1 MTETGV
7 ITGVSVAHARASID
21 EIDAAGGES
30 DRGIVSDLLARPHVE
45 EAFAIR
51 TCNRAEAYVVTN
63 HAADGREVLS
73 SFAPEVRE
81 GAISH
86 LDHEEAIRHLMR
98 VAAGLESIVLG
109 EDQIIGQVRQAF
121 ESARAAGGIGP
132 ILEDAVTKAIH
143 VGERA
148 RTETAINEGVVSLGS
163 AAVDLAADEIDLTD
177 AKALVIGAGEMST
190 LAARALDDTD
200 VSRIHVAN
208 RTVSRAHEI
217 VADLDVDAEASSIDA
232 LEEAVSTVD
241 LVVSATGSPEPIVD
255 PNALSETDEIVCVDI
270 ARPRDVDP
278 AVAELDGVELYDI
291 DALESVTQRTRKRRQ
306 TEAREVEAMIDE
318 EFDRLMESFKRKRA
332 DDAIAA
338 MYESADRVK
347 ARELDRAVSKL
358 EAQGGL
364 TDDQR
369 ETLEALAD
377 SLVGQLLAAP
387 TKSLREA
394 AGEDDWTTIHTAL
407 ELFDPEFDAPPS
419 RPGDDA
425 TRSPRSPEGSDDSA
439 DDTVS
444 ETASE

>member
-7 ITGVSVAHARASID
+7 ITGVSVAHTHASID
-21 EIDAAGGES
+21 EIDAAGEES
-30 DRGIVSDLLARPHVE
+30 ERGIVSDLLARTNVE
-45 EAFAIR
+45 EAFAIH

-63 HAADGREVLS
+63 HAADGREALS
-73 SFAPEVRE
+73 SFAPTVRE
-81 GAISH
+81 GAVRH
-86 LDHEEAIRHLMR
+86 LEHEAAIRHLMR

-109 EDQIIGQVRQAF
+109 EDQIIGQVRDAF

-132 ILEDAVTKAIH
+132 VLEDAVTKAIH

-163 AAVDLAADEIDLTD
+163 AAVDLASEEVDLEGST
-177 AKALVIGAGEMST
+177 ALVVGAGEMST
-190 LAARALDDTD
+190 LAARALEGTG
-200 VSRIHVAN
+200 VSRIRVAN
-208 RTVSRAHEI
+208 RTVSRAREI
-217 VADLDVDAEASSIDA
+217 VSDLEVEAEARPIDA
-232 LEEAVSTVD
+232 LEETLGTAD
-241 LVVSATGSPEPIVD
+241 LVVTATGSPD
-255 PNALSETDEIVCVDI
+255 PVLDSEMLSGTGELVCVDI

-278 AVAELDGVELYDI
+278 SAGELAGVELYDI
-291 DALESVTQRTRKRRQ
+291 DALESVTERTRERRRA
-306 TEAREVEAMIDE
+306 EAREVEAMIDE

-364 TDDQR
+364 TDEQR

-419 RPGDDA
+419 TPEDA
-425 TRSPRSPEGSDDSA
+425 TRSPRGLEDSDLDSA
-439 DDTVS
+439 DAVPEKPS
-444 ETASE
+444 E